1 MYVPGTK
8 MGKAD
13 ELSRQLDWKVGVEKN
28 NENQVFIK
36 DNWIRSIQ
44 EVVIERLEVDI
55 LGKIKKARSKDK
67 DVVRVVEEMKKVNV
81 KEL

>member
-1 MYVPGTK
+1 

-67 DVVRVVEEMKKVNV
+67 NVVRVVEEMKKVNV